1 MTANVYELQIVPK
14 RLFIAAPQFDVGAVV
29 EYPGFIVLMD
39 INRAVEF
46 GGPFNHVAV
55 KVRVRKGD
63 GFQSAFA
70 VDELLSCIVKQRDT
84 IPQKKTTQ
92 QQQKKR
98 TQTKSKR
105 CSYSYIKK
113 PNADFANPDGMGLF
127 QVYFAGP

>member
-46 GGPFNHVAV
+46 GGPFIHVAV

-70 VDELLSCIVKQRDT
+70 VDELLSCIVQQRDT
-84 IPQKKTTQ
+84 IPQNIAARR
-92 QQQKKR
+92 QQQKCALTDGKR
-98 TQTKSKR
+98 W
-105 CSYSYIKK
+105 SYS
-113 PNADFANPDGMGLF
+113 
-127 QVYFAGP
+127 